1 MKTAGSFSRHFSQP
15 CLSPAPLTFLN
26 RGTWVKSGQG
36 SNALGL
42 DAHHAATLDLPS
54 RLLPT
59 TQSAT
64 SPSRGNRLHTA
75 LQMWLQLSLHHVVTH
90 ITSTASL
97 SPPLSPSS
105 FPTYFSFET
114 QRKSSTLHGLFPDAP
129 LPSGSLVNSVTRH
142 SQSGLLSLWH
152 WEQTQRTQGFPW
164 WNLRSVW
171 VRPGR
176 S

>member
-1 MKTAGSFSRHFSQP
+1 M
-15 CLSPAPLTFLN
+15 
-26 RGTWVKSGQG
+26 KSGQG
-36 SNALGL
+36 SNTLGL

-59 TQSAT
+59 TQSPT

-97 SPPLSPSS
+97 SPLLNPSS

-129 LPSGSLVNSVTRH
+129 DFRKSCKLGDTAQPERPALVMALRANTEDTGLPLVESEICLGKAWKV
-142 SQSGLLSLWH
+142 
-152 WEQTQRTQGFPW
+152 
-164 WNLRSVW
+164 LRSY
-171 VRPGR
+171 RNHLLNIFICF
-176 S
+176 